1 MDLGSTP
8 NHTEN
13 QMSRLEKG
21 GALLE
26 AIGISVSKRRIEL
39 GMSQEELARK
49 AGVHRTYISDVER
62 GVRNVS
68 ILTLERI
75 ANAMEVPLGVL
86 FIFGAP
92 QVAPTAALRKQ
103 KA

>member
-1 MDLGSTP
+1 
-8 NHTEN
+8 
-13 QMSRLEKG
+13 MSRMEKG

-39 GMSQEELARK
+39 GMSQEELARR

-75 ANAMEVPLGVL
+75 ASALEIPLGVL
-86 FIFGAP
+86 FIFGGPA
-92 QVAPTAALRKQ
+92 VSTLAPTRKQ
-103 KA
+103 KG

>member
-1 MDLGSTP
+1 
-8 NHTEN
+8 
-13 QMSRLEKG
+13 MSRLDR
-21 GALLE
+21 GAPLLE
-26 AIGISVSKRRIEL
+26 TIGNSVSKRRSEL
-39 GMSQEELARK
+39 GLSQEELALK

-75 ANAMEVPLGVL
+75 ASAMDLPLGVL

-92 QVAPTAALRKQ
+92 ANATATTRKPRG
-103 KA
+103 

>member
-1 MDLGSTP
+1 
-8 NHTEN
+8 
-13 QMSRLEKG
+13 MSRLEKG

-26 AIGISVSKRRIEL
+26 AIGTSVSKRRVEL

-75 ANAMEVPLGVL
+75 ANAMEIPLGVL
-86 FIFGAP
+86 FIFGGP
-92 QVAPTAALRKQ
+92 QVSATATARKQ
-103 KA
+103 KG